1 MHETASIAHQPQS
14 SPAASAV
21 EVAPA
26 KEQHFEKEELLIDRY
41 PIQLKLSVGAPN
53 DPFEQEADDMADKVM
68 RMPESRNVQRN
79 PANDVDDNKVSLKPL
94 AGQVTPFLQRCS
106 PACNNHDDEH
116 VQLKPI
122 PPVVPFG
129 YHKSIS
135 TCVDSYDDEHVQL
148 KPLSTP
154 ITPFIQRCSSCDNYD
169 DEHVRLKPI
178 APIAQFGYHK
188 STGPDVVDDD
198 EDERVQLKPLSNQ
211 ITPFIQRCE
220 CGGYDDEHV
229 RLKEQPVPQ
238 AQPAVN
244 QNSDGSGIV
253 DGTLSSRIT
262 SSMGTG
268 QPMDAGTRAF
278 MEARFG
284 NDFGDV
290 EIHNNN
296 ESARMSK
303 ALNAK
308 AFTIKNSIYFNDG
321 HYQPQTDTGKHLL
334 AHELTHVVQQNGS
347 VQLKQQTSEEENNTL
362 TQTVAPVIQ
371 RDTNGTAAPA
381 APQAT
386 TNNPTPTPVATP
398 VNNTVAAPISGTTTT
413 TSPTG
418 PGTTTVKASQLK
430 ASASSANVPV
440 APNAKT
446 NGTDNPGKMEA
457 PPITATGNPADV
469 LEALQKTPVTEIAGA
484 FNAAKD
490 AAAQSEEM
498 QKDES
503 VKQIPIIPEANG
515 SPYGGKN
522 GGKKKFTI
530 SKESASAKK
539 TYEGK
544 GGWSPPAKTE
554 VEVPPVPAFVPS
566 KLQTQPTPDSPDQ
579 VDPTSA
585 GNALES
591 VSFDDS
597 AIPDKLINAPVVP
610 LTGEADANNI
620 NDETKAQ
627 ADEVA
632 EKKAAAALEI
642 NNDFGENNV
651 IPKPS
656 SKNIKTKRSFKVN
669 TGKGGALNGS
679 SPVPGDLKD
688 KIDASSADHI
698 NAKIGEQTQK
708 YAQEEV
714 LYRDK
719 ISTGKTETDK
729 QINTETAKSNR
740 LQNKAQLDAQNH
752 VGASRVEWQKRL
764 DETELNFQTKA
775 GQAAQDHIDKVNTES
790 KKGND
795 EAKKHYDD
803 ANEEVAKKK
812 ADAKKE
818 ADDKKNEAR
827 NESKGFLG
835 WLADKASAL
844 IDGLK
849 KAVNFIFDK
858 LRAAVKWAFEK
869 AKELAMAAIELA
881 RKAIVGFIKEFGELL
896 KTYVDIVFA
905 AFPEIRDELNAKIDA
920 AVNEAVTFANEAFD
934 TFKEVVAAII
944 DTYAA
949 IVDTALAIV
958 QKAWDITLSVT
969 EAVIVASLKIMD
981 FLLDVE
987 KQYKLFKVMIDGFME
1002 IWNNPQILEDKAK
1015 EFLQPHIQEIPGS
1028 AQGAVENALSL
1039 AGLSVAKHLTGIM
1052 KYLTP
1057 TVNALMADWWG
1068 QAKNMIWYLIW
1079 PFATGSPLYEEAPK
1093 LWHLIPQ
1100 IWTDFKA
1107 GDYSKVTDECLE
1119 WMQALNNTV
1128 GAFAGWAAIGGAVVG
1143 AILGGIFGVGA
1154 GAIPGAG
1161 AGFEAGVALGEG
1173 IMVSMV
1179 ATETLVITK
1188 AVYDLS
1194 VTQDDE
1200 KESPAPPPEA
1210 KKVEKAFDSDT
1221 KNEAPAP
1228 GESAQKQNPHMY
1240 TASQVKTGRDRI
1252 LFAYQRIANS
1262 GLTLGIMLALFLL
1275 GAIGG
1280 KIAEALTAGFK
1291 KLGGLISEAMPELTE
1306 SMKGLVK
1313 TVKESKPLQAV
1324 DSALKGIKESKQGQK
1339 FEKAKTSFNE
1349 GRAGMKKKI
1358 NAAKGKIG
1366 LGKPEKPVAEK
1377 PTIEKG
1383 TETSLENTE
1392 TKVEQTKDP
1401 VTQHT
1406 ENETPK
1412 TSEKAVENEK
1422 PVEKVGNT
1430 ENPEAAKPAKTPGQG
1445 QSGTHLPDAEGEFYE
1460 FEPGDVMMPGDATS
1474 EVDAARMYR
1483 SSINETPGREV
1494 GIYRN
1499 TETGDFIVIQGDD
1512 SSVHVKGPAGEKQ
1525 GPTPGLAQKWKEILQ
1540 DQSKDK
1546 FELVS
1551 HYHPVGDTGFV
1562 LPQDRLPSGAA
1573 GDFSIIRDQSVKA
1586 GNKPV
1591 TSKIDFKTPRGNEF
1605 TLFSY
1610 EPGVDKPYK
1619 IDYPDPVSMRRE
1631 KLEFS
1636 TLQEYHDWMNNTHG
1650 IDMGPAGPELPAPT
1664 GGPAPKPSNSAKI
1677 PENPSGERK
1686 VTHETVTPE
1695 NTGTGATVVD
1705 EPTEVKTGI
1714 ESDTT
1719 EVNGKSPEEM
1729 PEVFP
1734 DETGEILPG
1743 ETGEVLPEEAGEV
1756 STEAVPDEVVNE
1768 PAELPADETT
1778 ETPTADTPE
1787 EKQAQEFAEKAQN
1800 DEGVVAKDKTEDGH
1814 DLKIDKDG
1822 NAAKCT
1828 TCAALEVKYK
1838 NELNANPELKAEL
1851 KKVKAKLK
1859 KNPNNKAA
1867 LKELKVLETKL
1878 KEMES
1883 FAKVQKKLLGNTKK
1897 IKKYYNEYKAKKK
1910 AAGKKPRS
1918 FNNWFDGSFNNKTKL
1933 RRGGFKNTL
1942 KGRLGEYQA
1951 DLHLKNAGFKK
1962 LNNGGKLIDYR
1973 NPPQGVGLDGVWK
1986 KNGKIYVTE
1995 TKYRKAQLKPGQMSD
2010 PWIKGYLN
2018 TLDAATRK
2026 EIIDAMKTKTLGKL
2040 LVKVDEHGVVTLEP
2054 ITDR

>member
-21 EVAPA
+21 EVAPV

-53 DPFEQEADDMADKVM
+53 DPFEHEADEMADKVM
-68 RMPESRNVQRN
+68 RMPESRDVQRK
-79 PANDVDDNKVSLKPL
+79 PADAADTFDDDQLSLKPL
-94 AGQVTPFLQRCS
+94 ADQVTPFLQRCNS
-106 PACNNHDDEH
+106 CSSHDDEH

-129 YHKSIS
+129 YHKSMPS
-135 TCVDSYDDEHVQL
+135 CVDDYDDEHVQL

-154 ITPFIQRCSSCDNYD
+154 IAPFIQRCGSCGDYD

-178 APIAQFGYHK
+178 EPVAPFGYHK

-198 EDERVQLKPLSNQ
+198 EDERIQLKPLSSQ
-211 ITPFIQRCE
+211 ITPFIQRCG

-229 RLKEQPVPQ
+229 RLKEESAPQ
-238 AQPAVN
+238 TQPAVSKK
-244 QNSDGSGIV
+244 SDGSGTV
-253 DGTLSSRIT
+253 DDTLSNRIT
-262 SSMGTG
+262 SSMGAG
-268 QPMDAGTRAF
+268 KPMEAGTRAF
-278 MEARFG
+278 MENRFG
-284 NDFGDV
+284 TDFGDV
-290 EIHNNN
+290 KIHNGD
-296 ESARMSK
+296 ESAQMSK

-308 AFTIKNSIYFNDG
+308 AFTIKNNIYFNNG
-321 HYQPQTDTGKHLL
+321 HYQPETDTGKHLL

-347 VQLKQQTSEEENNTL
+347 VQLKRETDEGVNNKFDKTG
-362 TQTVAPVIQ
+362 TTVIQ
-371 RDTNGTAAPA
+371 RDTNGQAAPVAPQSANNNPASAPA
-381 APQAT
+381 APANNSGASVVPGTAT
-386 TNNPTPTPVATP
+386 
-398 VNNTVAAPISGTTTT
+398 AAPQN
-413 TSPTG
+413 
-418 PGTTTVKASQLK
+418 TVKASPLK
-430 ASASSANVPV
+430 ASAPAATASNAAG

-446 NGTDNPGKMEA
+446 NGADKPGKMEA

-469 LEALQKTPVTEIAGA
+469 LEALQKTPVTEIAQA
-484 FNAAKD
+484 FNTAKD
-490 AAAQSEEM
+490 AGAQSEEM
-498 QKDES
+498 QKDDS
-503 VKQIPIIPEANG
+503 VKQIPIVPEANG

-522 GGKKKFTI
+522 GSKKKYSI
-530 SKESASAKK
+530 SKESASAKN

-554 VEVPPVPAFVPS
+554 VAVPPVPAFVPS
-566 KLQTQPTPDSPDQ
+566 KLQTQPTTEEPNQ
-579 VDPTSA
+579 VDPASA
-585 GNALES
+585 ENALDG

-597 AIPDKLINAPVVP
+597 AIPDKLDNAPVVP

-632 EKKAAAALEI
+632 TKKAAAAMEI

-656 SKNIKTKRSFKVN
+656 ANNIKTKRTFKVSAGRGS
-669 TGKGGALNGS
+669 TLNGGNA
-679 SPVPGDLKD
+679 VPAELKD
-688 KIDASSADHI
+688 KIDASAAGHI
-698 NAKIGEQTQK
+698 NTKIGEQTQK
-708 YAQEEV
+708 YAQEEI
-714 LYRDK
+714 LYRNK
-719 ISTGKTETDK
+719 ISVGKTDADK
-729 QINTETAKSNR
+729 QINTETAKSNQ
-740 LQNKAQLDAQNH
+740 LQNKAQDDAQSH
-752 VGASRVEWQKRL
+752 VGASRIEWQKRL
-764 DETELNFQTKA
+764 DETELTFQTKA
-775 GQAAQDHIDKVNTES
+775 GEAAQGHIDKVNTES

-803 ANEEVAKKK
+803 ANDKVAKKK
-812 ADAKKE
+812 AEAKKE

-881 RKAIVGFIKEFGELL
+881 RKVVVGLIKEFGEIL
-896 KTYVDIVFA
+896 KGFVDVVFA

-920 AVNEAVTFANEAFD
+920 AVNDAVSFANQAFD
-934 TFKEVVAAII
+934 IFKEVVAAII

-958 QKAWDITLSVT
+958 QKAWDITLTVT
-969 EAVIVASLKIMD
+969 EAVVVASLKILD
-981 FLLDVE
+981 FLLDIE
-987 KQYKLFKVMIDGFME
+987 KQYKLFKAMIDGFML

-1028 AQGAVENALSL
+1028 AQGAVEKALAV
-1039 AGLSVAKHLTGIM
+1039 AGLSAAKHLTGIM

-1057 TVNALMADWWG
+1057 TVNALVADWWG
-1068 QAKNMIWYLIW
+1068 QAKNMIWFLIW
-1079 PFATGSPLYEEAPK
+1079 PFAKGSPLYEDGPK

-1100 IWTDFKA
+1100 MWTDFKA
-1107 GDYSKVTDECLE
+1107 GEYSKVTDEGLE

-1128 GAFAGWAAIGGAVVG
+1128 GAFAGWIAIGGAVVG
-1143 AILGGIFGVGA
+1143 AILGAIFGGGV

-1161 AGFEAGVALGEG
+1161 AGFEVGVAIGEG
-1173 IMVSMV
+1173 IMASMV

-1194 VTQDDE
+1194 VTDDDG
-1200 KESPAPPPEA
+1200 KESPAPPPEP
-1210 KKVEKAFDSDT
+1210 KKVEPPSDSET
-1221 KNEAPAP
+1221 RNEAPP
-1228 GESAQKQNPHMY
+1228 SGEGAEKQGPRMY

-1280 KIAEALTAGFK
+1280 KIAEALSAGLK
-1291 KLGGLISEAMPELTE
+1291 KLGGILSEAMPELTE
-1306 SMKGLVK
+1306 SMKSLAKG
-1313 TVKESKPLQAV
+1313 VKESKPVQAI
-1324 DSALKGIKESKQGQK
+1324 DSALKGIKESKTGQK
-1339 FEKAKTSFNE
+1339 LSEAKTSFNE

-1358 NAAKGKIG
+1358 NAAKRKIG
-1366 LGKPEKPVAEK
+1366 LGEPEKPVVERGTEK
-1377 PTIEKG
+1377 PG
-1383 TETSLENTE
+1383 ENTG
-1392 TKVEQTKDP
+1392 TKVEETKEG
-1401 VTQHT
+1401 VTQHP

-1412 TSEKAVENEK
+1412 TKEKAVENEK

-1430 ENPEAAKPAKTPGQG
+1430 ENPEAAKTAKTPGERE
-1445 QSGTHLPDAEGEFYE
+1445 SGNRVPDPEGEFYE
-1460 FEPGDVMMPGDATS
+1460 FEPGDVMMAGDATS

-1499 TETGDFIVIQGDD
+1499 TETGEFVVIQGNEDN
-1512 SSVHVKGPAGEKQ
+1512 VHVKGPAGEIE
-1525 GPTPGLAQKWKEILQ
+1525 GPTPGRAQKWKEILD

-1551 HYHPVGDTGFV
+1551 HYHPVGENGFV
-1562 LPQDRLPSGAA
+1562 MPQDRLPSGSA
-1573 GDFSIIRDQSVKA
+1573 GDFGLIRDQSVGA

-1610 EPGVDKPYK
+1610 EPGVEKPYK
-1619 IDYPDPVSMRRE
+1619 IDYPDPVSMKRE

-1636 TLQEYHDWMNNTHG
+1636 TLQEYHDWMKNNHG
-1650 IDMGPAGPELPAPT
+1650 IDMGPAGSELPAPS
-1664 GGPAPKPSNSAKI
+1664 GGTAAKPSNPAKI
-1677 PENPSGERK
+1677 SENPSGERK

-1695 NTGTGATVVD
+1695 NTGKGATVVD
-1705 EPTEVKTGI
+1705 EPAEVKTGI
-1714 ESDTT
+1714 EGDTN
-1719 EVNGKSPEEM
+1719 EVPGKSPEEL
-1729 PEVFP
+1729 PETFP
-1734 DETGEILPG
+1734 EEATEVSPEEI
-1743 ETGEVLPEEAGEV
+1743 GEVSSEGLPEEA
-1756 STEAVPDEVVNE
+1756 TKE
-1768 PAELPADETT
+1768 PSELPVEEPT
-1778 ETPTADTPE
+1778 ETPTADTAE
-1787 EKQAQEFAEKAQN
+1787 EKNAQEFAEKAQN

-1814 DLKIDKDG
+1814 DLKVDKDG

-1838 NELNANPELKAEL
+1838 KALKDNPDLKAEL

-1859 KNPNNKAA
+1859 KSPKSKAA
-1867 LKELKVLETKL
+1867 LKELKTLEAKL
-1878 KEMES
+1878 KEAEN
-1883 FAKVQKKLLGNTKK
+1883 FAKVQKNLLGNPKK
-1897 IKKYYNEYKAKKK
+1897 IKKFYDGYKAKKK
-1910 AAGKKPRS
+1910 AAGQKPRN
-1918 FNNWFDGSFNNKTKL
+1918 FNNWFDGKYNNKTKL
-1933 RRGGFKNTL
+1933 RKGGFKNTL

-1951 DLHLKNAGFKK
+1951 DLHLKNAGFEK
-1962 LNNGGKLIDYR
+1962 LNNGGKLIDY
-1973 NPPQGVGLDGVWK
+1973 NKPPQGKGLDGVWK

-1995 TKYRKAQLKPGQMSD
+1995 TKYGTAQLKPGQMSD
-2010 PWIKGYLN
+2010 KWIRGYLE
-2018 TLDAATRK
+2018 TLDKATRD
-2026 EIIDAMKTKTLGKL
+2026 EIKAAMKNKTLGKL
-2040 LVKVDEHGVVTLEP
+2040 LVKVDERGIVTLVP
-2054 ITDR
+2054 IAP